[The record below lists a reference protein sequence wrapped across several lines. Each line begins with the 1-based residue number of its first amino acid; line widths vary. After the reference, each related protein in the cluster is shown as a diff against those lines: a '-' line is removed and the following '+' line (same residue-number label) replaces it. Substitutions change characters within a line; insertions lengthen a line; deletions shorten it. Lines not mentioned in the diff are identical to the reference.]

1 MKGKVML
8 KLLKYFKFNKV
19 VVTSLVIVIL
29 LKTLGI
35 LYVPTLT
42 ASIVNNGVIKGDI
55 NYVLKTG
62 GIMIGVAIFTGILAI
77 LSTYLSANLS
87 ATLSRDMRRK
97 IFFHSQKL
105 SVEDY
110 KKFSTSSLITR
121 CTSDV
126 NQVENTVIMIFE
138 MIIPVPFITLT
149 GMLLAFSKDKY
160 MALIILITGL
170 TLLIFILLISKRV
183 IGLSIG
189 MQEELD
195 KINSR
200 VRQFISGIRII
211 RAFNRDRYEKK
222 LMDKTFESYAV
233 INIKMNKIFAMEM
246 PFILF
251 ILNLCTIAIL
261 WFGAVRINAGEMLV
275 GDIMAVIEY
284 SIIILVYLIMAVMV
298 LMNLPRASACSKR
311 ILEVLA
317 YKPEIIDEKT
327 TDQILNNNISLEF
340 RNVTFSYKDAKE
352 PVLKDLNFICESGK
366 TTAIIGATGSGKSTI
381 GKLIPR
387 LHDVKAGE
395 ILINE
400 INIKKLS
407 QKDLRNIISYSPQKA
422 FLFSGT
428 VASNI
433 RHGKKDATLE
443 EIRSAAVTAQAENFI
458 MELKL
463 DYDSIVSQGGSNFSG
478 GQKQRICIARALVK
492 KSHIYVFDDSFSALD
507 YSTDAKLRAAMK
519 EKLKSSIV
527 ITIAQRISSIME
539 ADQIIVLD
547 KGQIVGIGTHKE
559 LMKNCSVYIKIA
571 ESQLSKEELA

>member
-1 MKGKVML
+1 ML

-19 VVTSLVIVIL
+19 IVNSLIIVIL

-62 GIMIGVAIFTGILAI
+62 GIMIGIAIFTGILAI
-77 LSTYLSANLS
+77 LSTYFSANLS

-97 IFFHSQKL
+97 LFFHSQKL

-138 MIIPVPFITLT
+138 MIIPVPFITLI

-189 MQEELD
+189 MQEKLD

-211 RAFNRDRYEKK
+211 RAFNRDRHEKK
-222 LMDKTFESYAV
+222 LMDNAFESYAV
-233 INIKMNKIFAMEM
+233 INIKMNKIFAMGM
-246 PFILF
+246 PLILF
-251 ILNLCTIAIL
+251 ILNLCTVAIL

-284 SIIILVYLIMAVMV
+284 AIIILVYLVMAVMV

-311 ILEVLA
+311 ILEVLS
-317 YKPEIIDEKT
+317 YNPEIVDEKT
-327 TDQILNNNISLEF
+327 TDLILNNNISLEF
-340 RNVTFSYKDAKE
+340 RNVTFSYKDAQE
-352 PVLKDLNFICESGK
+352 PVLKDINFICESGK

-387 LHDVKAGE
+387 LHDVEAGE
-395 ILINE
+395 ILIND
-400 INIKKLS
+400 INIKKFS
-407 QKDLRNIISYSPQKA
+407 QKDLRNMISFSPQKA

-428 VASNI
+428 IASNI
-433 RHGKKDATLE
+433 RHGKKDATSE
-443 EIRSAAVTAQAENFI
+443 EIRNAAITAQADNFI
-458 MELKL
+458 MELKS

-478 GQKQRICIARALVK
+478 GQKQRICIARALIK
-492 KSHIYVFDDSFSALD
+492 KSDIYVFDDSFSALD
-507 YSTDAKLRAAMK
+507 YSTDARLRAAMK

-527 ITIAQRISSIME
+527 ITIAQRISTIME

-547 KGQIVGIGTHKE
+547 KGQIIGIGTHKE
-559 LMKNCSVYIKIA
+559 LMKNCSIYIEIA
-571 ESQLSKEELA
+571 KSQLSKEELA

>member
-1 MKGKVML
+1 ML

-19 VVTSLVIVIL
+19 IVTSLFIVIL
-29 LKTLGI
+29 IKTIGI

-42 ASIVNNGVIKGDI
+42 ASIVNNGVVKGDMD
-55 NYVLKTG
+55 YVLKTG
-62 GIMIGVAIFTGILAI
+62 GVMIGVAIFTGILAI

-97 IFFHSQKL
+97 IFLHSQKL
-105 SVEDY
+105 SIEDY

-126 NQVENTVIMIFE
+126 NQVENTLIMFFE
-138 MIIPVPFITLT
+138 MIIPVPFITLV

-160 MALIILITGL
+160 MALIILITGI
-170 TLLIFILLISKRV
+170 TLLIFILLISRKV

-222 LMDKTFESYAV
+222 LMDNTFESYAG
-233 INIKMNKIFAMEM
+233 INIKMNKIFAMGIAL
-246 PFILF
+246 ILF
-251 ILNLCTIAIL
+251 ILNLCTVAIL
-261 WFGAVRINAGEMLV
+261 WFGAVRINDGKMLV

-284 SIIILVYLIMAVMV
+284 SIIILVYLVMTVMV

-317 YKPEIIDEKT
+317 YNPEIIDEKT
-327 TDQILNNNISLEF
+327 TNQISDDKKILEF
-340 RNVTFSYKDAKE
+340 RNVTFSYKNAQK
-352 PVLKDLNFICESGK
+352 PVLKALYFTCESGK
-366 TTAIIGATGSGKSTI
+366 TTAIVGATGSGKSTI
-381 GKLIPR
+381 AKLIPR
-387 LHDVKAGE
+387 FHDVKDGE
-395 ILINE
+395 ILINN
-400 INIKKLS
+400 ISIKKFS
-407 QKDLRNIISYSPQKA
+407 QKDLRNMISFSPQKA

-428 VASNI
+428 IASNI
-433 RHGKKDATLE
+433 RIGKKDASLLE
-443 EIRSAAVTAQAENFI
+443 VRSAAIKAQADNFI
-458 MELKL
+458 MELKA

-478 GQKQRICIARALVK
+478 GEKQRICIARALIK
-492 KSHIYVFDDSFSALD
+492 KSDIYIFDDNFSALD
-507 YSTDAKLRAAMK
+507 YSTDARLREAMK
-519 EKLKSSIV
+519 RKLKDSIV
-527 ITIAQRISSIME
+527 ITIAQRISTIME

-547 KGQIVGIGTHKE
+547 NGKIVGIGTHKE
-559 LMKNCSVYIKIA
+559 LIENCPVYIQIA

>member
-1 MKGKVML
+1 ML
-8 KLLKYFKFNKV
+8 KLLKYFKFNKAM
-19 VVTSLVIVIL
+19 VTSLIIVIL
-29 LKTLGI
+29 LKTLGT

-42 ASIVNNGVIKGDI
+42 ASIVNNGVIKGDM

-62 GIMIGVAIFTGILAI
+62 VIMVGVTIFTGILAI
-77 LSTYLSANLS
+77 LSTYFSANLS

-105 SVEDY
+105 SAEDY

-138 MIIPVPFITLT
+138 MIIPVPFITLI

-160 MALIILITGL
+160 MAVIILITGL

-189 MQEELD
+189 MQEKLD

-222 LMDKTFESYAV
+222 LMDKTFESYAD
-233 INIKMNKIFAMEM
+233 INVKMNKIFAMGM
-246 PFILF
+246 PLILF
-251 ILNLCTIAIL
+251 ILNLCTVAIL
-261 WFGAVRINAGEMLV
+261 WFGAVRINAGKMLV

-284 SIIILVYLIMAVMV
+284 SIIILAYLVMAIMV

-311 ILEVLA
+311 ILEVLS
-317 YKPEIIDEKT
+317 YKPEIIDEKINEK
-327 TDQILNNNISLEF
+327 ILGNKKILEF
-340 RNVTFSYKDAKE
+340 RNVTFSYKDAQE
-352 PVLKDLNFICESGK
+352 PVLKGLNFMCESGK

-387 LHDVKAGE
+387 LHDVKDGG
-395 ILINE
+395 ILIND
-400 INIKKLS
+400 INIKKFS
-407 QKDLRNIISYSPQKA
+407 QKDLRNMISFSPQKA

-428 VASNI
+428 IASNI
-433 RHGKKDATLE
+433 RHGKKDATSD
-443 EIRSAAVTAQAENFI
+443 EIRNAAITAQADNFI
-458 MELKL
+458 MELKS

-478 GQKQRICIARALVK
+478 GQKQRICIARALIK
-492 KSHIYVFDDSFSALD
+492 KSDIYVFDDSFSALD
-507 YSTDAKLRAAMK
+507 YSTDARLRAAMK

-527 ITIAQRISSIME
+527 ITIAQRISTIME

-559 LMKNCSVYIKIA
+559 LMKNCSIYIEIA
-571 ESQLSKEELA
+571 KSQLSKEELA

>member
-1 MKGKVML
+1 ML

-62 GIMIGVAIFTGILAI
+62 GIMIAVAIFTGILAI

-222 LMDKTFESYAV
+222 LMDNTFESYAS
-233 INIKMNKIFAMEM
+233 INIKMNKIFAMGM
-246 PFILF
+246 PFILFILF
-251 ILNLCTIAIL
+251 ILNLCTVAIL
-261 WFGAVRINAGEMLV
+261 WFGAVRINAGKMLV

-311 ILEVLA
+311 ILEVLD
-317 YKPEIIDEKT
+317 YKPEIIDEKI

-340 RNVTFSYKDAKE
+340 RKVTFSYKDAQE
-352 PVLKDLNFICESGK
+352 PVLKDLNFICERGK

-387 LHDVKAGE
+387 LHDIKAGE
-395 ILINE
+395 ILIND

-407 QKDLRNIISYSPQKA
+407 QKDLRNMISYSPQKA
-422 FLFSGT
+422 FLFSGSI
-428 VASNI
+428 ASNI
-433 RHGKKDATLE
+433 RHGKKDASLE
-443 EIRSAAVTAQAENFI
+443 EIRSAAVTAQADNFI
-458 MELKL
+458 MELKS
-463 DYDSIVSQGGSNFSG
+463 DYDSIVAQGGSNFSG

-527 ITIAQRISSIME
+527 ITIAQRISTIME

-559 LMKNCSVYIKIA
+559 LMRNCSVYIQIA